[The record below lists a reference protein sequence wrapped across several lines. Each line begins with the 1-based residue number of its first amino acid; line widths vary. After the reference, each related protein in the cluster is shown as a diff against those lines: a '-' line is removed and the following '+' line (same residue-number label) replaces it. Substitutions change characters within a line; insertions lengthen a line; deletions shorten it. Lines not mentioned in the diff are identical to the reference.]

1 MKNLDFK
8 MRERFHRREQ
18 DENRQLEREWKR
30 LAKMKAAH
38 YSEDEFFDDEKAREC
53 GGTPEEIEKIFKRI
67 KELENIKKEY
77 ANNEQNS

>member
-18 DENRQLEREWKR
+18 DEDRQLEREYKQ

-38 YSEDEFFDDEKAREC
+38 YAEDEFFDDEKMREC
-53 GGTPEEIEKIFKRI
+53 GGRPEDLERLKKYFRKEK
-67 KELENIKKEY
+67 
-77 ANNEQNS
+77 QQ

>member
-18 DENRQLEREWKR
+18 DEDRREAMEFRK

-38 YSEDEFFDDEKAREC
+38 YAEDEFFDDEKMREC
-53 GGTPEEIEKIFKRI
+53 GVTPEDFERAEKYF
-67 KELENIKKEY
+67 KKECEPD
-77 ANNEQNS
+77 A

>member
-18 DENRQLEREWKR
+18 DTDRQLEREYKQ

-38 YSEDEFFDDEKAREC
+38 YAEDTDGVSEKDRES
-53 GGTPEEIEKIFKRI
+53 EEAFKRM
-67 KELENIKKEY
+67 KELAERSGRY
-77 ANNEQNS
+77 A